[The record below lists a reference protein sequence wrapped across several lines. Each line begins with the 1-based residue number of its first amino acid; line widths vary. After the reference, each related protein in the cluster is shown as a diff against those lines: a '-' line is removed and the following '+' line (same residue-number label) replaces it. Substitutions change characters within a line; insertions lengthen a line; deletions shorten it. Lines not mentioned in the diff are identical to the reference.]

1 MFYWKK
7 LLSKRQM
14 ICTRLQGLSRGRLRG
29 WEILTHL
36 LFVFHRSQ
44 MKLTLKWGEHLTLTL
59 WSPLNLGFPVGSV
72 VKNLLADA
80 GDVGLI
86 TGLERSPGGGNGKPL
101 QYSCLE
107 NPWMEEP
114 GGLHTVHGFVRNLT
128 TEGLSMHAPPHFV
141 HSLTTPSFLP
151 QLTHTLTTQYYFPLQ
166 TKIADCLRVFTVRSP
181 VSWTC
186 CPSFSRSS
194 TFGARH
200 YKMLASL
207 FTILQPSKAAH
218 VCG

>member
-14 ICTRLQGLSRGRLRG
+14 ICTRLQGLSMGRLRG

-107 NPWMEEP
+107 NPMNRGAWWA
-114 GGLHTVHGFVRNLT
+114 TVHRGAK
-128 TEGLSMHAPPHFV
+128 SQIW
-141 HSLTTPSFLP
+141 PSI
-151 QLTHTLTTQYYFPLQ
+151 HTLSLISHNQSLRQHLIIFAILYYLKASHQ
-166 TKIADCLRVFTVRSP
+166 TSP
-181 VSWTC
+181 S
-186 CPSFSRSS
+186 
-194 TFGARH
+194 
-200 YKMLASL
+200 
-207 FTILQPSKAAH
+207 SKA
-218 VCG
+218 GDYT

>member
-14 ICTRLQGLSRGRLRG
+14 ICTRLQGLSMGRLRG

-44 MKLTLKWGEHLTLTL
+44 LKLTLKWGEHLTLTL
-59 WSPLNLGFPVGSV
+59 WSSINLGFPAGSV
-72 VKNLLADA
+72 VKNLFADT

-86 TGLERSPGGGNGKPL
+86 TGLKRSPGGGNGKPL

-114 GGLHTVHGFVRNLT
+114 GGLHTVPGFVRNLT
-128 TEGLSMHAPPHFV
+128 QLRDWACMPPTCSLPHYPLSSHNSH
-141 HSLTTPSFLP
+141 TY
-151 QLTHTLTTQYYFPLQ
+151 THHPIL
-166 TKIADCLRVFTVRSP
+166 
-181 VSWTC
+181 
-186 CPSFSRSS
+186 FSS
-194 TFGARH
+194 AN
-200 YKMLASL
+200 
-207 FTILQPSKAAH
+207 
-218 VCG
+218 